1 MAISNS
7 TLTLS
12 SALRDFL
19 GTPVDP
25 SPERRKQTSLLLNN
39 DQSLTQNDKVS
50 LHLLFSRSTAAADS
64 YRNAEDWIRDDVAQ
78 HLLQGDT
85 GGEELK
91 L

>member
-12 SALRDFL
+12 SALQDFL

-25 SPERRKQTSLLLNN
+25 SPEQCKQASLLLKD

-50 LHLLFSRSTAAADS
+50 FHLLFSRSTAAADS

-78 HLLQGDT
+78 RLLQGSTSGDPF
-85 GGEELK
+85 L
-91 L
+91 